1 MGASNQK
8 RSKLTLF
15 SDPSDHYSHRIRI
28 VLAEKDE
35 TVEIVDITSDNA
47 AEELPD
53 VNPYL
58 SLPTLVDRDL
68 MLYEP
73 AGIAEFLDERFPHP
87 PLLPVYP
94 VARAEIRQ
102 FIHRVESD
110 WCPWVDIIIRDQDK
124 DQIATAREGLR
135 SSLTSIAPIFADKP
149 YFMSEEFTLVDCCLG
164 PILWRLGLLG
174 IEMPVTRQTAPL
186 HDYMKRV
193 FSRDSFKL
201 SLTDQEKSMHFRSKS

>member
-28 VLAEKDE
+28 VLAEKDV

-47 AEELPD
+47 SDELPD

-73 AGIAEFLDERFPHP
+73 AVIAEFLDERFPHP
-87 PLLPVYP
+87 PMLPVYP

-102 FIHRVESD
+102 LIHRIEKD
-110 WCPWVDIIIRDQDK
+110 WCVHVNTLLKSDDNDQADRSREALTTSFLAVAPVFK
-124 DQIATAREGLR
+124 DLDFFMSAD
-135 SSLTSIAPIFADKP
+135 LTLADCCIAP
-149 YFMSEEFTLVDCCLG
+149 V
-164 PILWRLGLLG
+164 LWRLPQLG
-174 IEMPVTRQTAPL
+174 IELKGQAFEPMR
-186 HDYMKRV
+186 DYMRRI
-193 FSRDSFKL
+193 FSRAGFRA
-201 SLTDQEKSMHFRSKS
+201 SLTETERSIQQI